1 MSIKS
6 DHWIRRMAE
15 QQQMIAPFEA
25 GQVRYSGDDRVIS
38 YGTSSYGYDVRC
50 ADEYVAEQYETR
62 LLGSLPLDRSIREN
76 GDRGLPSVVAEPE
89 AAIAQHYRQ
98 IAQSVIDELEAASKG
113 AGPEIVFQ

>member
-1 MSIKS
+1 M
-6 DHWIRRMAE
+6 
-15 QQQMIAPFEA
+15 
-25 GQVRYSGDDRVIS
+25 
-38 YGTSSYGYDVRC
+38 
-50 ADEYVAEQYETR
+50 AEQYETR

>member
-1 MSIKS
+1 VLGIVEN
-6 DHWIRRMAE
+6 MAMHICSE
-15 QQQMIAPFEA
+15 CGHTEA
-25 GQVRYSGDDRVIS
+25 IFGD
-38 YGTSSYGYDVRC
+38 GGG
-50 ADEYVAEQYETR
+50 ANVAEQYETR